1 MLHDQA
7 GPRERAKAPLAH
19 VRGEEVQLRRFR
31 QLMHAS
37 VAIEMLRI
45 QPLEQPRRRD
55 SAARPAECESPED
68 ADRDQERDTP
78 GDLVAGIGLDEG
90 DNLRGRPFEVRRR
103 AVVASPV
110 QREVGT
116 QDAAARDRDDVRH
129 LAEQARITQEADDTK
144 VKQGGPQ
151 SATGEC
157 QSESRHLTL
166 SSRFAPSIPQDPSR
180 ASDSNGA

>member
-1 MLHDQA
+1 MT
-7 GPRERAKAPLAH
+7 
-19 VRGEEVQLRRFR
+19 V
-31 QLMHAS
+31 
-37 VAIEMLRI
+37 
-45 QPLEQPRRRD
+45 
-55 SAARPAECESPED
+55 AARPAECESPEE

-78 GDLVAGIGLDEG
+78 GDLVSGVGLDEG
-90 DNLRGRPFEVRRR
+90 DDLRGRPIEVRLR

-129 LAEQARITQEADDTK
+129 LAEQARITQEADDAK
-144 VKQGGPQ
+144 MKQGGPQ

-166 SSRFAPSIPQDPSR
+166 SSRFTPSIPKDPSR
-180 ASDSNGA
+180 ASDRNGA